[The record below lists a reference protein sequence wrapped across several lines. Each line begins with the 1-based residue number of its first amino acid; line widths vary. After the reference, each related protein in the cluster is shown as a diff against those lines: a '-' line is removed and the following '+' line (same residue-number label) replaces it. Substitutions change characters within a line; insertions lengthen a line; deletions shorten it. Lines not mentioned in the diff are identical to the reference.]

1 MTSTTSAVE
10 RGRMPAA
17 RRDRRAA
24 LAALA
29 LLLVLLGA
37 LGSALLV
44 FRSGDRETVLVAA
57 RDIPFGHVMTRG
69 DLTTARAATD
79 QGYLLDSSALSE
91 VIGTRATS
99 RIPAGALV
107 SGAMFTQNSL
117 VPDGGEAVGIV
128 LDASHRPSVVPEPGD
143 VVRIYFVSTG
153 SNESVKGPGNNPV
166 IVNAARII
174 DSGAGDSAGTRSL
187 TVLVS
192 SDVAAAVT
200 QYAAAGDL
208 AVTTL
213 PADTKPDIDWQNQ

>member
-1 MTSTTSAVE
+1 MTSTTSTVE

-57 RDIPFGHVMTRG
+57 REIPFGHVMTRG

-79 QGYLLDSSALSE
+79 EGYLLDASALNQ

-99 RIPAGALV
+99 RIPQGALV
-107 SGAMFTQNSL
+107 SGAMFTQSSL
-117 VPDGGEAVGIV
+117 VPDGGEAVGVV
-128 LDASHRPSVVPEPGD
+128 LDASHRPSEVPQPGD
-143 VVRIYFVSTG
+143 VVRLYFVAGG
-153 SNESVKGPGNNPV
+153 SNEGAKIPDNPV
-166 IVNAARII
+166 IVNAARVI

-192 SDVAAAVT
+192 SRVAPDVA
-200 QYAAAGDL
+200 QYAASGNL
-208 AVTTL
+208 AVTAL
-213 PADTKPDIDWQNQ
+213 PADTKPDIDWQQ